1 MTSVLFRIANRCY
14 DGQMFSQRLVC
25 WDFFVWLSQ
34 SAQSCTNVSIL
45 EWCTARMLLWFESL
59 DCMGMCYLVFN
70 IWHLLGCCRT
80 FFFPLMISDLTELIT
95 SAWIFF
101 CLFVLQ
107 ISVNH
112 PHIAI
117 YGKRL
122 SKAHLQFCAWGY
134 FSSSE
139 KLQDNVIF
147 FENGSVPDGWYSFL
161 WLDRVCFEQTC
172 WIHLN
177 EAQINSFWT
186 L

>member
-1 MTSVLFRIANRCY
+1 MGKRLASARCVEI
-14 DGQMFSQRLVC
+14 FS
-25 WDFFVWLSQ
+25 FGFQ

-45 EWCTARMLLWFESL
+45 EWSTARMLLLFESL

-80 FFFPLMISDLTELIT
+80 FFLFSSNDQW
-95 SAWIFF
+95 SHWANYFCVDFF
-101 CLFVLQ
+101 VCLFY
-107 ISVNH
+107 NH

-139 KLQDNVIF
+139 KLQDYVIF

-177 EAQINSFWT
+177 EMQIN
-186 L
+186 